1 MRLGDFRLTVSG
13 ILLLLTACSPSPN
26 DQPRPG
32 PISSTMMDV
41 TEAELRE
48 QGWRR
53 GTLEIRVMVE
63 QGGTLREE
71 TTAGGGTETSIAW
84 SFNLSAQR
92 LLEVLVAPDLSQ
104 LIPATTSANDR
115 RTAFNRSPIYM
126 KPLVAQPMPRGQV
139 NYSKQL
145 SIDSPGSDNYSHLQE
160 TTQGQGDIQS
170 LRIANL
176 RPSFY
181 GQGYE
186 FELLLNYNMLMNST
200 KIAQPVN
207 GAATHVEEELPVEES
222 LVMHLFPAPDLRVLE
237 SYPFVLPTSSPSDT
251 SSPRDVAMDTFR
263 ALQDAAAGVT
273 LIGELR
279 PGLQWAGEKDRLTL
293 SYSLSGNS
301 QPPLFG
307 NITGLATRIEPNHV
321 EVDVIIKA
329 L

>member
-13 ILLLLTACSPSPN
+13 VLLLLAACSPSPN
-26 DQPRPG
+26 DQPRRAPS
-32 PISSTMMDV
+32 SSTMMDV
-41 TEAELRE
+41 TEAELLNE
-48 QGWRR
+48 GWRP

-71 TTAGGGTETSIAW
+71 TTAGGGTETSVEW

-104 LIPATTSANDR
+104 QIPATGSADAR
-115 RTAFNRSPIYM
+115 HRAVNRSPVYM
-126 KPLVAQPMPRGQV
+126 KPLVSQPAPRGQAS
-139 NYSKQL
+139 YSKQL

-160 TTQGQGDIQS
+160 TTQGQGDVQS
-170 LRIANL
+170 VRIANL

-186 FELLLNYNMLMNST
+186 FELLLSYHMLMNST

-207 GAATHVEEELPVEES
+207 GAVTHVEEELPVEES
-222 LVMHLFPAPDLRVLE
+222 LVMHLFPAPDLHVLE
-237 SYPFVLPTSSPSDT
+237 SYPFASPTSSSRNA
-251 SSPRDVAMDTFR
+251 SSPRQLAMDTFR

-279 PGLQWAGEKDRLTL
+279 PGMLWEGKKDQLTL

-307 NITGLATRIEPNHV
+307 DITGLATRIEPNRV
-321 EVDVIIKA
+321 EVNVIIKA

>member
-26 DQPRPG
+26 DQPRPR

-41 TEAELRE
+41 TEAELLE
-48 QGWRR
+48 KGWRP

-71 TTAGGGTETSIAW
+71 TTAGGVTETSVDW
-84 SFNLSAQR
+84 SFNLNAQR

-104 LIPATTSANDR
+104 LIPTTTSADDR
-115 RTAFNRSPIYM
+115 RIAFHRSLVYM
-126 KPLVAQPMPRGQV
+126 KPLVAQPVPRGQAS
-139 NYSKQL
+139 YSKQL
-145 SIDSPGSDNYSHLQE
+145 SINSPGSDSYSHLQE
-160 TTQGQGDIQS
+160 TTQGQGNIQN

-181 GQGYE
+181 GRGYE
-186 FELLLNYNMLMNST
+186 FELFLSYNMLMNST

-207 GAATHVEEELPVEES
+207 GAVTHVEDELPVEES
-222 LVMHLFPAPDLRVLE
+222 LVMRLFPAPDLHVLE
-237 SYPFVLPTSSPSDT
+237 SYPFALPTSSPSDT

-263 ALQDAAAGVT
+263 ALQDAATGVT

-279 PGLQWAGEKDRLTL
+279 PGLQWAGKKDQLTL

-307 NITGLATRIEPNHV
+307 DITGLATRIEPNRV
-321 EVDVIIKA
+321 EVDVMIKA